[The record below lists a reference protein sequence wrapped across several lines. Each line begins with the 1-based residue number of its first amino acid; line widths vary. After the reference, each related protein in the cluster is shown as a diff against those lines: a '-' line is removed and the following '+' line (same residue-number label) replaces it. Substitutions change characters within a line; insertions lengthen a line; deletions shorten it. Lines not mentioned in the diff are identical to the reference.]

1 MNSTYELYFI
11 VNPELSS
18 DQTNELIAN
27 VQELLSSVVKAENV
41 NVEQEGL
48 KNLAYPI
55 NKHWSGYY
63 VNITYTVTDEHKPAI
78 KTLESRLNLL
88 EQIIRYLNLNITDY
102 LVAKEKEVRTET
114 EITDHRELNKGRAN
128 KICLSKYLGLQAIDY
143 KDVDY
148 LGQFT
153 SPYAKIFDRSKT
165 GTSAKFQRKITKA
178 IKRARHMGLMPFT
191 TKHYS

>member
-1 MNSTYELYFI
+1 MNSNYELYYI

-18 DQTNELIAN
+18 DQTEEIIAN
-27 VQELLSSVVKAENV
+27 VENLLKTVVKATNINIEK
-41 NVEQEGL
+41 EGL

-55 NKHWSGYY
+55 DKHWSGYY
-63 VNITYTVTDEHKPAI
+63 VNVRYEISEENKPAV
-78 KTLESRLNLL
+78 KELEKKINLL
-88 EQIIRYLNLNITDY
+88 ESIVRYLNLNITEY
-102 LVAKEKEVRTET
+102 LQQQEKETLTNLEV
-114 EITDHRELNKGRAN
+114 TDHRELNKGRTT
-128 KICLSKYLGLQAIDY
+128 KMCLAKHQGRRVVDY
-143 KDVDY
+143 KDIEF

-153 SPYAKIFDRSKT
+153 SPYAKIFAREKT